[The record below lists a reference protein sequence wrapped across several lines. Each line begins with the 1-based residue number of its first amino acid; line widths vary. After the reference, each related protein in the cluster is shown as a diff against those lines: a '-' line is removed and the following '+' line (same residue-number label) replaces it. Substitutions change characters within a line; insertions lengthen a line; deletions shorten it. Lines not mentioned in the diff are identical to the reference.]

1 MKIFKVTINSQLVPS
16 IPSAAE
22 VAASSPPLSNL
33 VPLLSISPA
42 DEIVF
47 TKNLQGDLTAK
58 VQIQNISA
66 KSIAFK
72 VYFLI
77 IKIIKLLS
85 NHLIGVYAVPWK
97 KDCCKL
103 PKYL

>member
-77 IKIIKLLS
+77 IKISNLLS
-85 NHLIGVYAVPWK
+85 NHRIGVVCSSMEKRLLQTP
-97 KDCCKL
+97 
-103 PKYL
+103 